1 MATTTYTVKKG
12 DTLSEIAQRYPNDI
26 SGNTIWERVQT
37 LVKINNI
44 KDANYIVVGQ
54 VLKFTSNGS
63 SSATAS
69 TTSRAVVDVFGLQ
82 SNTDRTMYATWTWSK
97 ENTENYQV
105 IWYYDTGDNVWF
117 IGNDSEVKDNQC
129 TYSAPS
135 NALRVKFKVKPLSKK
150 KTVNNSETTYWT
162 ASWST
167 EKTYSFSDNPPTAPD
182 VPTVKIEKYKLT
194 ATLDNLD
201 LNATGIQF
209 QIVKNDQTV
218 FKTGTA
224 LIVTGHA
231 AYSCT
236 VDAGNQY
243 KVRCRSYRGDIYSDW
258 SNYSANENTI
268 PSAPSG
274 IKTCRATSET
284 SVYLEWSA
292 TTAATSYD
300 IEYATKRDYFDGSD
314 QTNNVTG
321 IESTHYEKTGLESG
335 QEYFFRIRAV
345 NEKGHSAWSTIKSIV
360 IGKKPIAPTTWS
372 STTKAIVGDPLTL
385 YWIHNSEDGSSQ
397 TYAELEMYVNG
408 IMETYTIKNSTNED
422 EKDKTSSYAIDTSKY
437 VEGTVIQWRVRTAGI
452 TKTFGDWSIQRT
464 VDVFAPATLEL
475 TVTNVNGGSVETL
488 TSFPFYVSGL
498 AGPRTQLPIGYHLS
512 IVSNEIYETV
522 DRVGNFK
529 MVNKGEEVYGK
540 YFDTSDPLLVELSAS
555 NLDLENNV
563 SYTVLCI
570 ASMNSGLTAQ
580 SQCEFKVAWTDE
592 EYEPNLEIGIDK
604 EAYTASIHPYC
615 RDISGRLVEGVM
627 LSVYRREFDGGF
639 TEIASEIDNASN
651 IYVTDPHPALDY
663 ARYRVVATSKDTG
676 AVSFYDPPG
685 YPVACKSV
693 ILQWDEAWSSF
704 DASEESEME
713 QPVWSGSL
721 LRLPYNID
729 VSDDSSPDVSLVE
742 YIGRKHPVGYY
753 GTQRGVSSTWK
764 VEIEKSDEETLYA
777 LRRLQNWMGDVYVRE
792 PSGSGYWAHLTVSFS
807 QTHCKLTIPVTLSI
821 TRVEG
826 GM

>member
-12 DTLSEIAQRYPNDI
+12 DTLSEIAQRFKDAI
-26 SGNTIWERVQT
+26 AGSTIWERVQT
-37 LVKINNI
+37 LVKLNNI
-44 KDANYIVVGQ
+44 KDPDYIVVGQ

-97 ENTENYQV
+97 DNTENYQV

-150 KTVNNSETTYWT
+150 KTVNNSETAYWT

-167 EKTYSFSDNPPTAPD
+167 EKIYSFSDNPPTVPD
-182 VPTVKIEKYKLT
+182 VPSVEIDKYKLT

-209 QIVKNDQTV
+209 QVVKNDQTV

-258 SNYSANENTI
+258 SNYSSNVNTM
-268 PSAPSG
+268 PSAPSK

-284 SVYLEWSA
+284 SVYLEWDGV
-292 TTAATSYD
+292 TAAETYD
-300 IEYATKRDYFDGSD
+300 IEYTTKRDYFDGSD
-314 QTNNVTG
+314 QTSTSSG
-321 IESTHYEKTGLESG
+321 IETTHYEKTGLESG
-335 QEYFFRIRAV
+335 QEYFFRVRAV
-345 NEKGHSAWSTIKSIV
+345 NAKGSSAWSEITSIV
-360 IGKKPIAPTTWS
+360 IGKKPVAPTTWS
-372 STTKAIVGDPLTL
+372 STTKAVSGEPLTL
-385 YWIHNSEDGSSQ
+385 YWVHNAEDGSSQ
-397 TYAELEMYVNG
+397 TYAELEMYING
-408 IMETYTIKNSTNED
+408 VKETRTIKNSTNEED
-422 EKDKTSSYAIDTSKY
+422 KDKTSSYPINTSEY
-437 VEGTVIQWRVRTAGI
+437 VEGTIIHWRVRTAGI
-452 TKTFGDWSIQRT
+452 TKVYGDWSIQRT
-464 VDVFAPATLEL
+464 VDIYAPATLEL
-475 TVTNVNGGSVETL
+475 SVTDLYGGQIDTL
-488 TSFPFYVSGL
+488 TSFPFYVSAL
-498 AGPRTQLPIGYHLS
+498 AGPKTQLPIGYHLS
-512 IVSNEIYETV
+512 IISNEVYETT
-522 DRVGNFK
+522 DRTGNFK

-540 YFDTSDPLLVELSAS
+540 YFDTSDPLLVEMSAR

-563 SYTVLCI
+563 SYTVVCVV
-570 ASMNSGLTAQ
+570 SMNSGLTAQ
-580 SQCEFKVAWTDE
+580 SQSSFKVAWTDE

-604 EAYTASIHPYC
+604 ESFTASICPYC
-615 RDISGRLVEGVM
+615 RDATGRLVEDVM

-639 TEIASEIDNASN
+639 TEIASDIDNVRN

-663 ARYRVVATSKDTG
+663 ARYRVIATSKTTG
-676 AVSFYDPPG
+676 AVSFYDAPG
-685 YPVACKSV
+685 YPVGCKAV
-693 ILQWDEAWSSF
+693 LIQWDEAWSSF
-704 DASEESEME
+704 DTAEESGME
-713 QPVWSGSL
+713 QPSWSGSL
-721 LRLPYNID
+721 LKLPYNID
-729 VSDDSSPDVSLVE
+729 VSEDCSPDVSLVE
-742 YIGRKHPVGYY
+742 YIGRKHPISYY
-753 GTQRGVSSTWK
+753 GTQRGSSSTWNVAIAK
-764 VEIEKSDEETLYA
+764 DDEETLYA
-777 LRRLQNWMGDVYVRE
+777 LRRLQNWMGDAYVRE

-807 QTHCKLTIPVTLSI
+807 QTHCELTIPVTLSI
-821 TRVEG
+821 KRVEG
-826 GM
+826 GI